1 MLRTEIDKYYDCL
14 TATHQSGEMDFA
26 LNKDRAHNVMVMR
39 LLLNTSN
46 SISMYCGKMSVFRQK
61 FYDYISMNNTEKGEE
76 PLGDYL
82 KSLLVE
88 EMNRFLMKK
97 DAKLQIIVEKKDNE
111 DSDELIFGDEF
122 KQGVEEKKVEIFYL
136 SDNMLFKD
144 EISHFALSNTVI
156 RMEKDRKERSAICA
170 INPPKDLVN
179 TMLNHFNTLMKMSTR
194 VA

>member
-1 MLRTEIDKYYDCL
+1 
-14 TATHQSGEMDFA
+14 
-26 LNKDRAHNVMVMR
+26 
-39 LLLNTSN
+39 
-46 SISMYCGKMSVFRQK
+46 
-61 FYDYISMNNTEKGEE
+61 MNNTEKGEE

-82 KSLLVE
+82 KGLLVE